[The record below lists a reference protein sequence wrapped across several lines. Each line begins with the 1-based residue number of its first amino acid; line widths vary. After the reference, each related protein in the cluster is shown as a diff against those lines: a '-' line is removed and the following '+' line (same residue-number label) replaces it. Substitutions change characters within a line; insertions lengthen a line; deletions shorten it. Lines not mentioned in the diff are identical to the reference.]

1 MPLLFAL
8 IRRSQDL
15 SRLRKLIAV
24 KILPLVI
31 KINLLFKYF
40 SQTVLFHLMKRITTK
55 ELFIIIIIIIII
67 VIVIMIIIIT
77 LFKSQIL

>member
-55 ELFIIIIIIIII
+55 ELFIIIIII
-67 VIVIMIIIIT
+67 VIVTMIIIIT
-77 LFKSQIL
+77 LLKSQIL